1 MMTTIN
7 GAAGFGMN
15 PVQMRENLQD
25 RFESTDIDGSGAL
38 SKDEFLANAP
48 ENAPTSIL
56 DKVFARMDADGNGE
70 VSSQEQQSMIDE
82 MAQRMKNRLKPD
94 ESSSYTNVDTFKVLL
109 ESLANNEEDSDKS
122 SAVEDLLTKLEE
134 QGYDKQSMA
143 KSMATINNMYPKVDT
158 SV

>member
-1 MMTTIN
+1 MTTIN

-15 PVQMRENLQD
+15 PVQMRENSQD
-25 RFESTDIDGSGAL
+25 RFASADIDASGAL

-48 ENAPTSIL
+48 ENAPASIL

-70 VSSQEQQSMIDE
+70 VSAQEQQSMIDE
-82 MAQRMKNRLKPD
+82 MSERMKNRPKPG
-94 ESSSYTNVDTFKVLL
+94 ESASYANVDTFKVML
-109 ESLANNEEDSDKS
+109 ESLANNEEDSAKS
-122 SAVEDLLTKLEE
+122 SAIEDLLAKLEE

-158 SV
+158 KA